1 MTNKEAPNVGSV
13 PVQGESGSG
22 WVRRT
27 GLVLGPALYGC
38 VLVLGQGTQHVEA
51 LAVGAVALWM
61 ACWWMTEAIP
71 LPATALLPIVLFPA
85 SGVVPAREVT
95 LSYGH
100 PVIFL
105 FLGGFLLSAAFKKS
119 GLARRVALR
128 AVGLFGLDP
137 RRVVLGVMAATALLS
152 MWISNTACVVMMVP
166 IALGVAIQVQG
177 RDRAAGSNFGK
188 ALMLGVAYSASIGG
202 LGTIVGSPP
211 NAIFVGYLETS
222 MDRTVTFLDWM
233 LYGIPLVA
241 AGVPLAW
248 FYLTRIACPL
258 GREPR
263 SESGSR
269 HLLRQLASLGVVTT
283 AEKRV
288 LLISGSVAC
297 LWVLRGLWPHGFVR
311 IGLEDVN
318 DTMIAILGAL
328 LLFALSARKPKLL
341 EWSDAREIPW
351 GVLILFGGG
360 LALANGIRESGL
372 GAWMADQLS
381 ILEGFPHAVLVLAA
395 TLVVIFLTELT
406 SNTATATIFIP
417 IMAAL
422 AAATGEEPYP
432 LMLAAT
438 TAASCA
444 FMLPVATPPN
454 AIVFGSGY
462 LRIGEM
468 IRAGLALNLVFAI
481 LLFAAAN
488 WWLPLIWG

>member
-1 MTNKEAPNVGSV
+1 MKSKKVSAT
-13 PVQGESGSG
+13 GSG
-22 WVRRT
+22 WVGLV
-27 GLVLGPALYGC
+27 GLVLGPVLYAC
-38 VLVLGQGTQHVEA
+38 ILFLGQGTMKAEA
-51 LAVGAVALWM
+51 LAVGAAALWM

-71 LPATALLPIVLFPA
+71 LPATALLPIFLFPA
-85 SGVVPAREVT
+85 SGVVPAKEVT

-105 FLGGFLLSAAFKKS
+105 FLGGFLLAAAFKKS

-137 RRVVLGVMAATALLS
+137 RRVVLGIMAATALLS

-166 IALGVAIQVQG
+166 IALGVVNQVQG
-177 RDRAAGSNFGK
+177 PDRTARSNFGK
-188 ALMLGVAYSASIGG
+188 ALMLGVAYAASIGG

-211 NAIFVGYLETS
+211 NAILVGYLETS
-222 MDRTVTFLDWM
+222 MAKTVTFLDWM
-233 LYGIPLVA
+233 LYGVPLVA
-241 AGVPLAW
+241 VGVPLAW
-248 FYLTRIACPL
+248 FYLTRMACPL
-258 GREPR
+258 GRKSR
-263 SESGSR
+263 SDSGGSHIR
-269 HLLRQLASLGVVTT
+269 RQLAALGGMST

-288 LLISGSVAC
+288 LLISGSVAG
-297 LWVLRGLWPHGFVR
+297 LWILRGLWPHGFVR
-311 IGLEDVN
+311 IGLDDVS

-341 EWSDAREIPW
+341 EWSDAKEIPW

-360 LALANGIRESGL
+360 LTLAKGIQASGL
-372 GAWMADQLS
+372 GVWMADQLS
-381 ILEGFPHAVLVLAA
+381 ILEGFPFAVLILAA

-422 AAATGEEPYP
+422 AAATGEAPYP

-468 IRAGLALNLVFAI
+468 IRAGLALNLAFAI

>member
-1 MTNKEAPNVGSV
+1 MMSKEASDTGSA
-13 PVQGESGSG
+13 PGADSAGSG
-22 WVRRT
+22 WVRRV
-27 GLVLGPALYGC
+27 GLVLGP
-38 VLVLGQGTQHVEA
+38 VLWLSVLWLGQGSLEGEA
-51 LAVGAVALWM
+51 LAVGAAALWM

-71 LPATALLPIVLFPA
+71 LPATALLPILLFPA
-85 SGVVPAREVT
+85 SGVVPAKEVT

-105 FLGGFLLSAAFKKS
+105 FLGGFLLSAAFKRS
-119 GLARRVALR
+119 GLARRVALG

-166 IALGVAIQVQG
+166 IALGVVSQVQG
-177 RDRAAGSNFGK
+177 PGGGAGSRFGK
-188 ALMLGVAYSASIGG
+188 AMMLGVAYAASIGG

-211 NAIFVGYLETS
+211 NAIFVGYLESS
-222 MDRTVTFLDWM
+222 MGRTVTFLDWM
-233 LYGIPLVA
+233 LYGVPLVA
-241 AGVPLAW
+241 VGVPLAW
-248 FYLTRIACPL
+248 FYLTRMACPL
-258 GREPR
+258 GRGRRPG
-263 SESGSR
+263 SGDLIR
-269 HLLRQLASLGVVTT
+269 RELVSLGTMSS

-288 LLISGSVAC
+288 LLISASVAG
-297 LWVLRGLWPHGFVR
+297 LWIVRGLWPHGFSR
-311 IGLEDVN
+311 IGLEDVS

-328 LLFALSARKPKLL
+328 LLFALSAREPKLL

-360 LALANGIRESGL
+360 LALAKGIQESGL

-381 ILEGFPHAVLVLAA
+381 ILEGFPHAVLVLAV

-432 LMLAAT
+432 LMLAAA

-468 IRAGLALNLVFAI
+468 IRAGLALNLAFAI

-488 WWLPLIWG
+488 WWLPLIWN

>member
-1 MTNKEAPNVGSV
+1 MANRKAPDIGSA
-13 PVQGESGSG
+13 PVQGTSGYG
-22 WVRRT
+22 RVRQL
-27 GLVLGPALYGC
+27 GLVLGPLLYLC
-38 VLVLGQGTQHVEA
+38 VLWLGRGALNAEA

-85 SGVVPAREVT
+85 SGVVPAKEVT

-137 RRVVLGVMAATALLS
+137 RRVVLGIMAATALLS

-166 IALGVAIQVQG
+166 IALGVVTQVQG
-177 RDRAAGSNFGK
+177 PGRGSGSHFGK
-188 ALMLGVAYSASIGG
+188 ALMLGVAYAASIGG

-211 NAIFVGYLETS
+211 NAIFVGYLESS

-233 LYGIPLVA
+233 LYGVPLVA
-241 AGVPLAW
+241 VGVPLAW

-269 HLLRQLASLGVVTT
+269 HILRQLSALGEMTT

-297 LWVLRGLWPHGFVR
+297 LWILRGLWPHGFVR
-311 IGLEDVN
+311 IGLEDVS

-328 LLFALSARKPKLL
+328 LLFALSAREPKLL
-341 EWSDAREIPW
+341 EWSDAKEIPW

-372 GAWMADQLS
+372 GTWMADQLS
-381 ILEGFPHAVLVLAA
+381 ILEGFPHAVLILAA

-422 AAATGEEPYP
+422 GAATGEEPYP

-454 AIVFGSGY
+454 AIVFGSGH

-468 IRAGLALNLVFAI
+468 IRAGLALNLFFAV

-488 WWLPLIWG
+488 WWLPLIWS

>member
-1 MTNKEAPNVGSV
+1 MRNREASDSKTVRP
-13 PVQGESGSG
+13 QGDSGSG
-22 WVRRT
+22 WVRRA
-27 GLVLGPALYGC
+27 GLVLGPVLYLC
-38 VLVLGQGTQHVEA
+38 VLLLGQGTMKAEA
-51 LAVGAVALWM
+51 LAVAAAALWM

-85 SGVVPAREVT
+85 SGVVPAKEVT

-105 FLGGFLLSAAFKKS
+105 FLGGFLLAAAFRKS

-128 AVGLFGLDP
+128 AVGWFGLDP

-166 IALGVAIQVQG
+166 IALGVVNQVQG
-177 RDRAAGSNFGK
+177 PDGAARSNFGK
-188 ALMLGVAYSASIGG
+188 ALMLGVAYAASIGG

-211 NAIFVGYLETS
+211 NAILVGYLEAG
-222 MDRTVTFLDWM
+222 MEKTVTFLDWM
-233 LYGIPLVA
+233 FYGVPLVA

-258 GREPR
+258 GRESR
-263 SESGSR
+263 SDSGSSHIR
-269 HLLRQLASLGVVTT
+269 RQIAALGGMST

-288 LLISGSVAC
+288 LLVSGSVAG
-297 LWVLRGLWPHGFVR
+297 LWILRGLWPHGFVR
-311 IGLEDVN
+311 IGLEDVS

-341 EWSDAREIPW
+341 EWSDAKEIPW
-351 GVLILFGGG
+351 GILILFGGG
-360 LALANGIRESGL
+360 LTLAKGIQGSGL
-372 GAWMADQLS
+372 GGWMADQLS
-381 ILEGFPHAVLVLAA
+381 ILEGFPYAVLILAA

-422 AAATGEEPYP
+422 AAATGEAPYP

-468 IRAGLALNLVFAI
+468 IRAGLALNLAFAI

-488 WWLPLIWG
+488 WWLPLIWS

>member
-1 MTNKEAPNVGSV
+1 MKNQKNP
-13 PVQGESGSG
+13 ESESNRIQPGTGSG
-22 WVRRT
+22 RVRRI
-27 GLVLGPALYGC
+27 GLVLGP
-38 VLVLGQGTQHVEA
+38 VLFVTVLWLGQGALQAEA
-51 LAVGAVALWM
+51 LAVGAAALWM

-71 LPATALLPIVLFPA
+71 LPATALIPILLFPA
-85 SGVVPAREVT
+85 SGVVAAKEVT

-128 AVGLFGLDP
+128 AVGVFGLDP
-137 RRVVLGVMAATALLS
+137 RRVVLGVMVATALLS

-166 IALGVAIQVQG
+166 IALGVVTQVQG
-177 RDRAAGSNFGK
+177 PGGVSGSHFGK
-188 ALMLGVAYSASIGG
+188 AMMLGVAYAASIGG

-211 NAIFVGYLETS
+211 NAIFVGFIESS
-222 MDRTVTFLDWM
+222 MGRTVTFLDWM

-241 AGVPLAW
+241 LGVPLAW
-248 FYLTRIACPL
+248 FYLTRMACPV
-258 GREPR
+258 GRGHRRR
-263 SESGSR
+263 SGG
-269 HLLRQLASLGVVTT
+269 HLIRRELASLGAMGA

-288 LLISGSVAC
+288 LLISGSVAG
-297 LWVLRGLWPHGFVR
+297 LWVLRGLWPHGFAR
-311 IGLEDVN
+311 IGLQDVS

-328 LLFALSARKPKLL
+328 LLFALSVRQPKLL
-341 EWSDAREIPW
+341 EWADAKEIPW

-360 LALANGIRESGL
+360 LALAKGIQESGL

-395 TLVVIFLTELT
+395 TVLVIFLTELT

-468 IRAGLALNLVFAI
+468 IRAGLALNLVFAV
-481 LLFAAAN
+481 LLFVAAN
-488 WWLPLIWG
+488 WWLPLIWS